1 MYRKGL
7 GPSNLPGL
15 DENPDYTCP
24 DEAELP
30 LYLMLSVASAVGQ
43 LPV

>member
-24 DEAELP
+24 ELP
-30 LYLMLSVASAVGQ
+30 VYVVNTHTIQ
-43 LPV
+43 HQVFHY